1 MEELDLL
8 KKAWKNDHGF
18 TAFDEREIYAMLH
31 RRSSS
36 IVKWI
41 LIISILEVALWLG
54 LGLTV
59 SQDDYMSKTVPQWIN
74 VSYIALNVLNY
85 GVVLLFVYLFYRNY
99 RAISTTASTRNLM
112 SAILKTRRTVQWYVG
127 FQLGMMGVGLIIG
140 MVLAYNYNPQTEK
153 LRELLGDGNHQGWAI
168 VCVFAAIVFMA
179 VFIGFAWL
187 FYRLLYGILLRK
199 LYRNYNELKRID
211 TL

>member
-18 TAFDEREIYAMLH
+18 KAFGEQDLYAMLH

-54 LGLTV
+54 VGLLL
-59 SQDDYMSKTVPQWIN
+59 SQDDYMSKTTPGWMN
-74 VSYIALNVLNY
+74 ALYVGFNILNY
-85 GVVLLFVYLFYRNY
+85 VVVVLFVYLFYRNY
-99 RAISTTASTRNLM
+99 RAISTTASTKNLM
-112 SAILKTRRTVQWYVG
+112 RAILRTRRTVQWYVG
-127 FQLGMMGVGLIIG
+127 FQLAMVGVGLVIG
-140 MVLAYNYNPQTEK
+140 MVLAYNYNPQTAK
-153 LRELLGDGNHQGWAI
+153 LKEVLGDGNHQGWVVLCLIGA
-168 VCVFAAIVFMA
+168 VLFMA
-179 VFIGFAWL
+179 VFIGIAWL